1 MRGGLRLPKLRA
13 SAKIAG
19 RTSRKGATNSVSSSN
34 SMEAV
39 HGLFDSLTIRGVT
52 FANRI
57 VVSPMCQ
64 YSCENGFATDWH
76 LVHLGSRAVGGAGL
90 VFTEATAV
98 EARGRIS
105 PQDLGLWSDAHIEPL
120 ARITRFIH
128 AQGSVAGIQLA
139 HAGRKA
145 SVARPWEG
153 DSKLEES
160 QGGWRDVVAPSA
172 IPFSASYPMPIAL
185 TTDGIATV
193 VRSFGE
199 AARRALEA
207 GYRVIELHGAHGYL
221 LHEFLSPLSNQRTD
235 RYGGSFENRT
245 RFVRET
251 VEAVRAQWPERFPLF
266 LRISATDWIAG
277 GWDVEQSVEL
287 ARMLKPLGVD
297 LVDCSSGGN
306 VPGVKIP
313 IGPGYQTKLAERVR
327 QEAGILTGAVGMIT
341 SAVQA
346 EHILRNGQADVV
358 FLARQLL
365 RDPYWPLHAAAEL
378 GVSVSWPAPYLRAAP
393 QGTPARKVVEPAV
406 AT

>member
-1 MRGGLRLPKLRA
+1 
-13 SAKIAG
+13 
-19 RTSRKGATNSVSSSN
+19 VSSSN
-34 SMEAV
+34 STTV
-39 HGLFDSLTIRGVT
+39 IHGLFDSLTIRGVK

-90 VFTEATAV
+90 VFAEATAV

-105 PQDLGLWSDAHIEPL
+105 PQDLGLWTDAHIKPL

-128 AQGSVAGIQLA
+128 SQGAVAGIQLA

-145 SVARPWEG
+145 SMARPWEG

-172 IPFSASYPMPIAL
+172 IPFSPSYPMPIAL
-185 TTDGIATV
+185 TTEGIATV
-193 VRSFGE
+193 VAAFGA

-221 LHEFLSPLSNQRTD
+221 MHEFLSPLSNQRTD

-245 RFVRET
+245 RFVRES
-251 VEAVRAQWPERFPLF
+251 VEAVRAEWPERLPLF
-266 LRISATDWIAG
+266 VRISATDWTAG
-277 GWDVEQSVEL
+277 GWDVEQSLEL
-287 ARMLKPLGVD
+287 ARMLGPLGVD

-306 VPGVKIP
+306 VAGAKIP
-313 IGPGYQTKLAERVR
+313 SGPGYQAKFAERVR

-346 EHILRNGQADVV
+346 EQIVRTGQADVV

-378 GVSVSWPAPYLRAAP
+378 GVTASWPAPYLRATP
-393 QGTPARKVVEPAV
+393 NGTPARKAVEPTV
-406 AT
+406 

>member
-1 MRGGLRLPKLRA
+1 M
-13 SAKIAG
+13 
-19 RTSRKGATNSVSSSN
+19 SSSN
-34 SMEAV
+34 ATEAV

-64 YSCENGFATDWH
+64 YSCENGLATDWH

-90 VFTEATAV
+90 VFAEATAV

-128 AQGSVAGIQLA
+128 SCGSVAGIQLG

-153 DSKLEES
+153 DGKLEES

-185 TTDGIATV
+185 TTDGIAGV

-199 AARRALEA
+199 AARRAREA
-207 GYRVIELHGAHGYL
+207 GFRVIELHGAHGYL

-235 RYGGSFENRT
+235 GYGGSFENRT
-245 RFVRET
+245 RVVRET
-251 VEAVRAQWPERFPLF
+251 VEAVRAEWPERFPLF
-266 LRISATDWIAG
+266 LRISATDWTPG

-287 ARMLKPLGVD
+287 ARILGPLGVD
-297 LVDCSSGGN
+297 LMDCSSGGN
-306 VPGVKIP
+306 VTGVKIP

-327 QEAGILTGAVGMIT
+327 LEAGILTGAVGLIT

-358 FLARQLL
+358 FLARQML

-378 GVSVSWPAPYLRAAP
+378 GVNASWPEQYLRALP
-393 QGTPARKVVEPAV
+393 NGTPARKAVEP
-406 AT
+406 TPTR